1 MAQLSPVWPPDAAL
15 AQKSQLAHFMRLTAT
30 HDFAALHRR
39 SIEDPTGLLEQ
50 ILAFLRIKFQT
61 PLERA
66 RVTRIGLKDSG
77 WLTGGTVN
85 AVRLITE
92 NAPAS
97 QIALTWENARG
108 ESRAWSYRAF
118 AAVGRRAAGLFAGV
132 AEPVEIPQL
141 LTLETV
147 ALLAG
152 AARVGRRATQL
163 ESASFAALD
172 ASDLQPH
179 TEPPVA
185 LPPEAPLLDARTH
198 GAFIV
203 KAAIDLAFCANVSR
217 ATRLAWYGSDP
228 WMLLGALALG
238 ATVVLFDPADLADP
252 ERLWSL
258 CAHQNIEV
266 LGLTP
271 ELASNLPE
279 KPGDRHTLD
288 RLETVVIDGVLEA
301 GSYENL
307 RKVNAGHMAVLQY
320 DRGVC
325 ADNLLCPVEPGRIG
339 TGCLFAAEIPLLP

>member
-1 MAQLSPVWPPDAAL
+1 MMDQVSPVWQVDDTL
-15 AQKSQLAHFMRLTAT
+15 AQKSQLAHFMRLTGM
-30 HDFAALHRR
+30 HDFASLHGR
-39 SIEDPTGLLEQ
+39 SIEDPKRLLEQ
-50 ILAFLRIKFQT
+50 VLAFLRIKFQT
-61 PLERA
+61 PLEQA
-66 RVTRIGLKDSG
+66 RVTSIGLNDAG

-85 AVRLITE
+85 AARLITE
-92 NAPAS
+92 NAPPS

-118 AAVGRRAAGLFAGV
+118 AAVGKRAAGLLAGV
-132 AEPVEIPQL
+132 AEPIEIPQL

-152 AARVGRRATQL
+152 AARVGRCARQS
-163 ESASFAALD
+163 ESATFAALD

-179 TEPPVA
+179 TGPPVE
-185 LPPEAPLLDARTH
+185 LPPDAPLLDARTH
-198 GAFIV
+198 GAFII

-217 ATRLAWYGSDP
+217 ATRLAWYGNDP

-238 ATVVLFDPADLADP
+238 ATVVLFDPADLVDP

-266 LGLTP
+266 LGLTR
-271 ELASNLPE
+271 ELACNLPE

-288 RLETVVIDGVLEA
+288 RLETVVIDGVLGA
-301 GSYENL
+301 ACYEKL
-307 RKVNAGHMAVLQY
+307 HKVNAGHVAVLQY
-320 DRGVC
+320 DRGVH

-339 TGCLFAAEIPLLP
+339 TRCLFSGEITG

>member
-1 MAQLSPVWPPDAAL
+1 MAQLFQVWQPDAEL
-15 AQKSQLAHFMRLTAT
+15 ARKSQLAHLMRLTSS

-39 SIEDPTGLLEQ
+39 SIEDPKGLIEQ

-61 PLERA
+61 PLAQA
-66 RVTRIGLKDSG
+66 RVTSIGLNDSG
-77 WLTGGTVN
+77 WLTGGTLN
-85 AVRLITE
+85 AARLITE
-92 NAPAS
+92 NAPSS

-108 ESRAWSYRAF
+108 ESRSWSYRAF
-118 AAVGRRAAGLFAGV
+118 AAVGRRAAGLMAGV

-147 ALLAG
+147 ALLVG
-152 AARVGRRATQL
+152 AARVGRRATQS
-163 ESASFAALD
+163 EAASFAALD
-172 ASDLQPH
+172 SAELQPNM
-179 TEPPVA
+179 EPPVA
-185 LPPEAPLLDARTH
+185 LPPDAPLLDARTH
-198 GAFIV
+198 GAFII

-217 ATRLAWYGSDP
+217 ATRLAWYGNDP

-252 ERLWSL
+252 ERVWSL

-271 ELASNLPE
+271 ELACNLPE
-279 KPGDRHTLD
+279 KPGDRHTLE
-288 RLETVVIDGVLEA
+288 RLQTVVIDGVIEA
-301 GSYENL
+301 GSYEKL

-339 TGCLFAAEIPLLP
+339 SGCLFAI

>member
-1 MAQLSPVWPPDAAL
+1 MAQLSQVWQPDAEL
-15 AQKSQLAHFMRLTAT
+15 ARKSQLTHLMRLTSS

-39 SIEDPTGLLEQ
+39 SIEDPTRLLEQ
-50 ILAFLRIKFQT
+50 ILTFLRIKFQT
-61 PLERA
+61 PLGQA
-66 RVTRIGLKDSG
+66 RVTPIGLNDSG

-85 AVRLITE
+85 AARLITE
-92 NAPAS
+92 NAPPS

-118 AAVGRRAAGLFAGV
+118 AAVGRRAAGLLAGA
-132 AEPVEIPQL
+132 AEPIEIPQL

-152 AARVGRRATQL
+152 ATRMGRRATQS
-163 ESASFAALD
+163 EAVSFVALD
-172 ASDLQPH
+172 ASEMQPY

-185 LPPEAPLLDARTH
+185 LPPDAPLLDARTH
-198 GAFIV
+198 GAFVV

-217 ATRLAWYGSDP
+217 TTRLAWYGSDP

-271 ELASNLPE
+271 ELACNLPE
-279 KPGDRHTLD
+279 KPADRHTLD

-307 RKVNAGHMAVLQY
+307 RRVNAGHMAVLQY

-325 ADNLLCPVEPGRIG
+325 ADNLLCPVEPGRIE
-339 TGCLFAAEIPLLP
+339 TRCLFAV